1 MKADSAKKN
10 ASKGDGGNK
19 DDAKKDDKGP
29 YASLPYP
36 TNDALRAEAEE
47 QKPEVYFVIYDES
60 GTAIRRVAGDASE
73 GFHRTAWDLRY
84 ATQALPAPSDG
95 EADEDFP
102 GSTTSGPL
110 VFPGK
115 YSVRMFSK
123 VNGKVTELGSPQTFS
138 VAVDAAAA
146 MSPQDFAAQRE
157 FMKKTARLY
166 RAVNGALNSAN
177 DLSTRMKSVRAALHE
192 VPAAE
197 GQLGP
202 EADAIEKQNTDLLRA
217 LRGDIALAAR
227 NENIAPS
234 MNDRVTGIMEGE
246 RFSLAMPTQTHVTDY
261 AIASEELSK
270 QLANLKTL
278 IEVDLAKLEREMEAA
293 GAPWTPGRMV
303 EWNDK

>member
-1 MKADSAKKN
+1 MK
-10 ASKGDGGNK
+10 
-19 DDAKKDDKGP
+19 
-29 YASLPYP
+29 
-36 TNDALRAEAEE
+36 T
-47 QKPEVYFVIYDES
+47 
-60 GTAIRRVAGDASE
+60 
-73 GFHRTAWDLRY
+73 
-84 ATQALPAPSDG
+84 
-95 EADEDFP
+95 
-102 GSTTSGPL
+102 
-110 VFPGK
+110 
-115 YSVRMFSK
+115 
-123 VNGKVTELGSPQTFS
+123 
-138 VAVDAAAA
+138 
-146 MSPQDFAAQRE
+146 
-157 FMKKTARLY
+157 
-166 RAVNGALNSAN
+166 
-177 DLSTRMKSVRAALHE
+177 VRAALHE

-246 RFSLAMPTQTHVTDY
+246 RFSLAKPTQTHVTDY